1 MDQLQRNPI
10 WKRHFKSAAAL
21 GDYSTRELSRRLGND
36 PISNLTQKQI
46 RMVMIVREHTEED
59 RPGMLLKELA
69 EQAEVSPSSASTMVN
84 VLVRKGILE
93 RRNCT
98 QDRRAI
104 RISLSTSLQSY
115 LMASD
120 QLLNEKLA
128 ELSAIMGTERM
139 RAWSEAVDIII
150 KHLAPNRH

>member
-1 MDQLQRNPI
+1 MDNQRRNPI
-10 WKRHFKSAAAL
+10 WKRHFKSAALL

-36 PISNLTQKQI
+36 PVSNLTQKQI
-46 RMVMIVREHTEED
+46 RMVMIIREHTEEG

-84 VLVRKGILE
+84 MLVRKGILE

-120 QLLNEKLA
+120 QLLDEKLA
-128 ELSAIMGTERM
+128 EISETIGPERM
-139 RAWSEAVDIII
+139 RAWSEAVDILITSLSLN
-150 KHLAPNRH
+150 K